1 VTKCCHHGFYNA
13 RIKEISMGLGGMMMA
28 ENAFIKLVPSS
39 AQQTITVEEVKE
51 LLIYYK
57 DITSKTGNQVDWEY
71 GDSAFPYEVKEKSEG
86 KGKWFYLQSTN
97 ERYYAILFGVDKEM
111 VRDEDGTERIQTYIQ
126 VTLPEQSTFGDKGK
140 ANEFC
145 KFLAKKLQ
153 GELHLFNERI
163 MYYYPRK

>member
-1 VTKCCHHGFYNA
+1 
-13 RIKEISMGLGGMMMA
+13 MGHRGMKMA

-39 AQQTITVEEVKE
+39 RKQTISVEEVKE
-51 LLIYYK
+51 LLNYYK
-57 DITSKTGNQVDWEY
+57 DITGKTGNQVDWEY
-71 GDSAFPYEVKEKSEG
+71 GDSAFPYVIKEKDQG
-86 KGKWFYLQSTN
+86 KGNWFYLHSTN
-97 ERYYAILFGVDKEM
+97 ERYYAILIGVDQESI
-111 VRDEDGTERIQTYIQ
+111 RDEDGTDRIQTYIQ

>member
-1 VTKCCHHGFYNA
+1 
-13 RIKEISMGLGGMMMA
+13 MA

-39 AQQTITVEEVKE
+39 AKQTVSIEEVKD
-51 LLIYYK
+51 LFHYYK
-57 DITSKTGNQVDWEY
+57 NITTKTGNQLNWQY
-71 GDSAFPYEVKEKSEG
+71 GETAFPYEIKETEDG
-86 KGKWFYLQSTN
+86 KGKWFYLQSEH
-97 ERYYAILFGVDKEM
+97 ERYNAILIGVDTET
-111 VRDEDGTERIQTYIQ
+111 VRSEDGTPSEQTYIQ

>member
-1 VTKCCHHGFYNA
+1 
-13 RIKEISMGLGGMMMA
+13 MMMA

-39 AQQTITVEEVKE
+39 AKQTISIEEVKE
-51 LLIYYK
+51 LFHFYK
-57 DITSKTGNQVDWEY
+57 DITAKTGDQLNWQY
-71 GDSAFPYEVKEKSEG
+71 GESAFPYEIKETEEG
-86 KGKWFYLQSTN
+86 KGFWFYLHSDN
-97 ERYYAILFGVDKEM
+97 DRYKAILLGIDKETI
-111 VRDEDGTERIQTYIQ
+111 REENGQEREQSYIQ

>member
-1 VTKCCHHGFYNA
+1 
-13 RIKEISMGLGGMMMA
+13 MMMA

-39 AQQTITVEEVKE
+39 AKQTVSIEEVKD
-51 LLIYYK
+51 LFHYYK
-57 DITSKTGNQVDWEY
+57 NITTKTGNQLNWQY
-71 GDSAFPYEVKEKSEG
+71 GETAFPYEIKETEDG
-86 KGKWFYLQSTN
+86 KGKWFYLQSEH
-97 ERYYAILFGVDKEM
+97 ERYNAILIGVDTET
-111 VRDEDGTERIQTYIQ
+111 VRSEDGTTSEQTYIQ

>member
-1 VTKCCHHGFYNA
+1 
-13 RIKEISMGLGGMMMA
+13 MA

-39 AQQTITVEEVKE
+39 AKQTITIEELKE
-51 LLIYYK
+51 FFHYYK
-57 DITSKTGNQVDWEY
+57 NITAKTGDQLNWQY
-71 GDSAFPYEVKEKSEG
+71 GENAFPYEIKETVDG
-86 KGKWFYLQSTN
+86 KGKWFYLHSDH
-97 ERYYAILFGVDKEM
+97 ERYYAILTGIDKETI
-111 VRDEDGTERIQTYIQ
+111 RDENGQEREQMYIQ

>member
-1 VTKCCHHGFYNA
+1 
-13 RIKEISMGLGGMMMA
+13 MMA

-39 AQQTITVEEVKE
+39 EKQTISIEEVKE
-51 LLIYYK
+51 LFHFYK
-57 DITSKTGNQVDWEY
+57 DITAKTGDQLNWQY
-71 GDSAFPYEVKEKSEG
+71 GESAFPYEIKETEEG
-86 KGKWFYLQSTN
+86 KGSWFYLQSDHD
-97 ERYYAILFGVDKEM
+97 RYKAILLGIDKETI
-111 VRDEDGTERIQTYIQ
+111 REENGQEREQSYIQ

-145 KFLAKKLQ
+145 KFIAKKLQ